1 MFTSRAENRL
11 KLRTDNSYERFG
23 ININKKIFNK
33 TEFSQLKKNI
43 NAESKIMKKLLSS
56 KFSPNDL
63 AKKNIM
69 VKKDG
74 KVRNGFEV
82 LKFLDPTIDNF
93 KTFFNLSI
101 NQKLLTK
108 IYFDSKYEVFYD
120 REKKSY
126 EQLNKNKNMN
136 LKNIDFNKIS
146 SLSKE
151 ILEKLNKIKPE
162 NLYDAGKISGMT
174 PSALF
179 QIVKHK
185 KIKGDRVA

>member
-23 ININKKIFNK
+23 VNINAKIFNK

-43 NAESKIMKKLLSS
+43 NGESKIMKKLLSL

-63 AKKNIM
+63 MKKNIK

-93 KTFFNLSI
+93 KTFFKLSI

-136 LKNIDFNKIS
+136 LKNIDFNKIP

-151 ILEKLNKIKPE
+151 ILEKLNKFKPE
-162 NLYDAGKISGMT
+162 NLYDAGKISGIT

>member
-1 MFTSRAENRL
+1 MVDDLTKLGVTEPYRMFTSRAENRL

-23 ININKKIFNK
+23 VNINKKIFNK
-33 TEFSQLKKNI
+33 TDFSQLKKNI
-43 NAESKIMKKLLSS
+43 NDELKIMKKLLSL

-63 AKKNIM
+63 MKKNIK

-93 KTFFNLSI
+93 KIFFNLSI

-126 EQLNKNKNMN
+126 EQLNK
-136 LKNIDFNKIS
+136 
-146 SLSKE
+146 
-151 ILEKLNKIKPE
+151 IK
-162 NLYDAGKISGMT
+162 YI
-174 PSALF
+174 
-179 QIVKHK
+179 
-185 KIKGDRVA
+185 